1 MSRVRTALL
10 AVIAIALLVGGRP
23 AEALRH
29 PSAPQCSIFP
39 KSNVWNRR
47 VDRLPVA
54 ANSDAIIRS
63 IGPDD
68 TLHPDFG
75 SGVWEGAP
83 IGIPITVVRGRQAKT
98 RVRFEYADESDRG
111 PYPIPRNVK
120 IEGGRQSDGDRH
132 ALILDRDNC
141 RLYELFALYPEG
153 NRWRGGS
160 GAIWN
165 LRTNRLRPAGW
176 TSADAAG
183 LPILPGLARFD
194 EVARGRID
202 HALRF
207 TVSRTRRA
215 YVYPARHYA
224 SSATDAN
231 LPPMGL
237 RLRLK
242 ASFRTAGYPRQA
254 RIVLEALKRYGMMV
268 SDNGSDWYITG
279 APDPRW
285 SNEQLRALKRV
296 PGSAFEVVD
305 TSRLRPR

>member
-1 MSRVRTALL
+1 M
-10 AVIAIALLVGGRP
+10 IAIALLVGGRP

-29 PSAPQCSIFP
+29 PAAPRCSIFP
-39 KSNVWNRR
+39 ASNVWNKR

-54 ANSDAIIRS
+54 VNSDAIIRS

-68 TLHPDFG
+68 KLHPDFG
-75 SGVWEGAP
+75 SGLWQGAP
-83 IGIPITVVRGRQAKT
+83 IGIPITVVRGKQAKV

-111 PYPIPRNVK
+111 QYPIPRNVK
-120 IEGGRQSDGDRH
+120 IEGGRDSDGDRH
-132 ALILDRDNC
+132 ALILDRDSC

-153 NRWRGGS
+153 NGWRAGS

-183 LPILPGLARFD
+183 LPILPGLARYD

-224 SSATDAN
+224 SSSADAT

-268 SDNGSDWYITG
+268 SDNGSDWFITG

-305 TSRLRPR
+305 TSKLRPR

>member
-1 MSRVRTALL
+1 MVS
-10 AVIAIALLVGGRP
+10 
-23 AEALRH
+23 
-29 PSAPQCSIFP
+29 
-39 KSNVWNRR
+39 
-47 VDRLPVA
+47 
-54 ANSDAIIRS
+54 
-63 IGPDD
+63 
-68 TLHPDFG
+68 
-75 SGVWEGAP
+75 
-83 IGIPITVVRGRQAKT
+83 RGR
-98 RVRFEYADESDRG
+98 YHID
-111 PYPIPRNVK
+111 VK

-153 NRWRGGS
+153 NGWRAGS

-224 SSATDAN
+224 SSAPDAN

-254 RIVLEALKRYGMMV
+254 RIVLEGLKRYGMMV